1 MLKILADALLLAT
14 RMNLPSEDY
23 DARRRHAEM
32 EGRRR
37 REQMTVTNL
46 RF

>member
-14 RMNLPSEDY
+14 RMNLPREDQHARRSY
-23 DARRRHAEM
+23 DAEPRRK
-32 EGRRR
+32 